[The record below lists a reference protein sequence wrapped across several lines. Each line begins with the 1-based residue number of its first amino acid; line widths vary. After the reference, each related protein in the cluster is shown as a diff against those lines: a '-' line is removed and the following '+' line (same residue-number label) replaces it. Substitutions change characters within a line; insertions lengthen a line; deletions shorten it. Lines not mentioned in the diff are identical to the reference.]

1 MIDMVLFAFA
11 FLGLIIAG
19 LLLFI
24 YLVFRGNP

>member
-1 MIDMVLFAFA
+1 MIVLIAFA